1 MLLSDLSCEPSFNS
15 LASIVVKVWHP
26 IRKPVSKLL
35 LVAISNR
42 RHIAQFQAYGN
53 AKAQKSLIC
62 TDTHHLARS
71 QSDPLQKPRDQGHL
85 SAQSIFIHVD
95 PLQKPRDQGHLS
107 ARSIF
112 IHVDPLQKPRD
123 QGHLSALLGLSSFML
138 THCRNLETRAIFLLC
153 SVYLHSC

>member
-85 SAQSIFIHVD
+85 SA
-95 PLQKPRDQGHLS
+95 
-107 ARSIF
+107 RSIF